1 MAGGSVLAGALAT
14 ACETILSGGVTAAFG
29 AARHVQVRAG
39 SITVTRH
46 TLAGI
51 AVLPNGSR
59 LSCGASVQF
68 LPSLGLRGADSF
80 RRLLGR
86 HPTPFKRHDSCP
98 ITLPRFD
105 GLAVF
110 ARSPWLAWRTHRK
123 AFADPARAAR
133 CCSVLP
139 NESRISCVVRRPP
152 SRWTCSLSSG
162 RRATT
167 ASCAG

>member
-29 AARHVQVRAG
+29 AARPVQVRAG
-39 SITVTRH
+39 
-46 TLAGI
+46 GI

-68 LPSLGLRGADSF
+68 LPSLGLRDVDSF

-123 AFADPARAAR
+123 AFADPARAA
-133 CCSVLP
+133 
-139 NESRISCVVRRPP
+139 
-152 SRWTCSLSSG
+152 
-162 RRATT
+162 
-167 ASCAG
+167 